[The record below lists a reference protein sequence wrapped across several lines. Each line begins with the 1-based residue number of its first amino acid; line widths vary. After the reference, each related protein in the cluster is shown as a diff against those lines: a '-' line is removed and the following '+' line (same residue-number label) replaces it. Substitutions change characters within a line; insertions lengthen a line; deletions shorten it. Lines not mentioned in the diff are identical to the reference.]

1 MRKIKYFLLLLLV
14 TFHTILQSQSSKTID
29 SLILLQSEQEGI
41 ALARTLNELS
51 WEYAKKNDSLALD
64 YAQQAEEISR
74 TSGYTLELATSY
86 IRQGTV
92 YLNNSKFEEAEHNLN
107 KALELEK
114 KEGNQS
120 GIARAKIQLGK
131 LYKKTRNYNK
141 AIQSYNEC
149 IVIQERLQNKKK
161 IARLYNNLGVLYE
174 EKNEPIKALQYYHN
188 SIKLRDS
195 IQDKRGLIIS
205 YKNIGA
211 FYIEMKKYR
220 KALIE
225 LEKGRKLGLEL
236 QDSIQLASILTNV
249 GSSYNYIGELDSAF
263 IYFNQSLAIK
273 EKIQDKNQE
282 AVYNNI
288 GLIEEKRN
296 NFDLAIEFY
305 EKSITIAKKNKN
317 ELQLIDV
324 YHNIGRTYKK
334 KDLFNKALE
343 FYFKALKLA
352 EKHKREYRVLDI
364 LSGIGKAYELLGDY
378 ENANLY
384 NEKHI
389 VIRNQLEA
397 QARKNEEAINLL
409 NEQRN
414 NEQNKNKVLKIEK
427 EKLEAE
433 NNTKTTQLIGLIV
446 GSILLSI
453 LFFMLFKYYRQ
464 KKEKEIA
471 IQNEKIKQGEIEE
484 LLKTQE
490 LKSIH
495 AMIDGQEKERKRI
508 AQDLHDRLGSM
519 LSVVKIHYKSV
530 EENLEKMKADSKI
543 QYEKANELLDEA
555 CVAVREISH
564 NMVSGVL
571 TKFGLIPALH
581 ELKQNVENTGE
592 LEIEL
597 VDYGFDDR
605 VANETEI
612 NIYRIIQELISNIM
626 KHANAKEVSIQ
637 LLKKETNI
645 NITVIDDGDGFNTHV
660 IKNFSGMGIKGIQS
674 RVENLQGEVVFDSG
688 KGNGT
693 TVTIDIPI
701 DQQKYTT

>member
-1 MRKIKYFLLLLLV
+1 MRKINYFLLLV
-14 TFHTILQSQSSKTID
+14 IVSYSISLQSQNSKTID

-41 ALARTLNELS
+41 KLAKTFNELS
-51 WEYAKKNDSLALD
+51 WEYTNKNDSLAIN
-64 YAQQAEEISR
+64 YAQRSRKISD
-74 TSGYTLELATSY
+74 SLGFTLELATSY
-86 IRQGTV
+86 IRLGTI
-92 YLNNSKFEEAEHNLN
+92 YLDTKKIEQAETNLMYALVLEEQ
-107 KALELEK
+107 
-114 KEGNQS
+114 EGNLS
-120 GIARAKIQLGK
+120 GIARAKAQLGK
-131 LYKKTRNYNK
+131 LYKKIRDYDKALEFYKESLFIRQQQQNY
-141 AIQSYNEC
+141 
-149 IVIQERLQNKKK
+149 KKVALLFNS
-161 IARLYNNLGVLYE
+161 IALLYK
-174 EKNEPIKALQYYHN
+174 EKNEPKKALQYYYK
-188 SIKLRDS
+188 SIDLRDS
-195 IQDKRGLIIS
+195 IQDKKGSIRS

-211 FYIEMKKYR
+211 FYNHLKKYQR
-220 KALIE
+220 ALTE
-225 LEKGRKLGLEL
+225 LEKGRKLAVEL
-236 QDSIQLASILTNV
+236 QDSIHLSSILLNMGT
-249 GSSYNYIGELDSAF
+249 SYNYIGELDSALF
-263 IYFNQSLAIK
+263 YFNQSLAIK
-273 EKIQDKNQE
+273 EKLNDQNREVI
-282 AVYNNI
+282 YNNI
-288 GLIEEKRN
+288 G
-296 NFDLAIEFY
+296 
-305 EKSITIAKKNKN
+305 SIKEKKNKLDEAIDFYN
-317 ELQLIDV
+317 KSIAIATKNKNKLQLIDT
-324 YHNIGRTYKK
+324 YLNIGKTYKRK
-334 KDLFNKALE
+334 EQYNTALDY
-343 FYFKALKLA
+343 YFRGLKLA
-352 EKHKREYRVLDI
+352 EKYKKEYRI
-364 LSGIGKAYELLGDY
+364 LGALSSIGKAYELLGDY

-397 QARKNEEAINLL
+397 QARENEEAIKLL

-427 EKLEAE
+427 EKLEAQ
-433 NNTKTTQLIGLIV
+433 NNQKTTQLIGLII

-453 LFFMLFKYYRQ
+453 LFFMLFKYYKQ

-471 IQNEKIKQGEIEE
+471 VQNEKIKQGEIEE

-530 EENLEKMKADSKI
+530 EENLEKMKADSKT

-605 VANETEI
+605 IANEMEI

-637 LLKKETNI
+637 LLKKETTI

-701 DQQKYTT
+701 DPQKHTI